1 MNLKQII
8 RGNCACYFSHG
19 PGRLSAVTD
28 WCEVRDG
35 RCIAFSEFKRCK
47 YFEEGVLPDQPD
59 ASAEYA
65 ELVRSGAEGTPLGV
79 GRKPQKARRV
89 PQRGRQRVGRVGRVP
104 RSTPRTQKESQTRLF
119 TGSGAF
125 LCW

>member
-19 PGRLSAVTD
+19 PGRLSTVTD

-65 ELVRSGAEGTPLGV
+65 ELVRLRTEGTPLGV
-79 GRKPQKARRV
+79 GRKPQKACRV
-89 PQRGRQRVGRVGRVP
+89 PQRGRQRVGRV
-104 RSTPRTQKESQTRLF
+104 RTMSVHVQSLF
-119 TGSGAF
+119 
-125 LCW
+125 